1 MIHDDVVTNA
11 RMHGHGNAMAVGR
24 GQRRVLLIWMFNG
37 KRAGRD
43 VVGFDRREE
52 IRFGSASWSVC
63 VVAGCAHTDYRI
75 MDGAFIIY
83 LSVNDREEL
92 ADPEAEGIYFEPTDQ
107 SPVRLSIEKDY
118 PCEHPRGADA
128 KEPQTETFA
137 APCADAEE
145 AIAGEIDTPPA
156 AC

>member
-1 MIHDDVVTNA
+1 MKIRWTSTSVRLRITPTELA
-11 RMHGHGNAMAVGR
+11 AMMRNEIV
-24 GQRRVLLIWMFNG
+24 
-37 KRAGRD
+37 
-43 VVGFDRREE
+43 REE

>member
-1 MIHDDVVTNA
+1 MRIRRLLGADMKIRWTSTSVRLRITPTELA
-11 RMHGHGNAMAVGR
+11 AMMRNEIV
-24 GQRRVLLIWMFNG
+24 
-37 KRAGRD
+37 
-43 VVGFDRREE
+43 REE

>member
-1 MIHDDVVTNA
+1 MGIRRLLGADMKIRWTSTSVRLRITPTELA
-11 RMHGHGNAMAVGR
+11 AMMRNEIV
-24 GQRRVLLIWMFNG
+24 
-37 KRAGRD
+37 
-43 VVGFDRREE
+43 REE

>member
-1 MIHDDVVTNA
+1 MKIRWTSTSVRLRITPTELA
-11 RMHGHGNAMAVGR
+11 AMMRNEIV
-24 GQRRVLLIWMFNG
+24 
-37 KRAGRD
+37 
-43 VVGFDRREE
+43 REE

-92 ADPEAEGIYFEPTDQ
+92 ADPEVEGIYFEPTDQ